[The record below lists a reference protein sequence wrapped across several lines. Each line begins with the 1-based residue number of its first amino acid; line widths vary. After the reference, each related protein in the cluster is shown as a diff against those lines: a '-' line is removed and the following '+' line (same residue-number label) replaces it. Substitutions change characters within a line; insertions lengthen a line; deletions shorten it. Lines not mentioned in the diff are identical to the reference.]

1 MKRGRKSGPDPD
13 KISLIVH
20 TLKLYPQG
28 LWVRQISRIT
38 GLDKSTVSL
47 YLNSHLKDEVED
59 VHNTVQP
66 IRIVKLKESAYIPDY
81 VS

>member
-1 MKRGRKSGPDPD
+1 MRGRKPGPDID
-13 KISLIVH
+13 KIALIVH
-20 TLKLYPQG
+20 ALKLHPQG
-28 LWVRQISRIT
+28 LWTRQIARLT
-38 GLDKSTVSL
+38 GLKKSTVSL

-66 IRIVKLKESAYIPDY
+66 IRIVKLKETAHIPDY